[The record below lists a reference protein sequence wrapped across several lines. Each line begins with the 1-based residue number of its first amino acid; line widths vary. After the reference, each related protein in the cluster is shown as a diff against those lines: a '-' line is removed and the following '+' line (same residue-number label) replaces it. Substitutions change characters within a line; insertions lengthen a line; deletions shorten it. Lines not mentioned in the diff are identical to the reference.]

1 MKPHSLAMMVGRYRL
16 AADEVARA
24 HLVLERVIESAV
36 KAGYS
41 VEQLR
46 LASEILPD
54 PAAHE
59 CVPRAVLL
67 VAGSN

>member
-1 MKPHSLAMMVGRYRL
+1 MSAHYLAVIAGRHRV
-16 AADEVARA
+16 AVDDVARA
-24 HLVLERVIESAV
+24 QLALDKVIESAV

-46 LASEILPD
+46 VASETMPD
-54 PAAHE
+54 SAAHE